1 MTPRRTRR
9 NSSSALGSAL
19 KIGRRN
25 GEVGRPKNKPA
36 NGKPHK
42 ILCFLPIAE
51 AWRALS
57 GKIFHPCERADALF
71 REEISP
77 MQACRRGFLGKNLT
91 HAGGPARSFGKKTHL
106 CEMAGAHF
114 RGSNLT
120 HARGRIQSSGKKS
133 HAYRWICASFR
144 GRNLTLADGWR
155 ALSGMIL
162 PLFERGRRMCP
173 RFLGFCNRRADLFC
187 AAL

>member
-1 MTPRRTRR
+1 MFFAHRRSLAR
-9 NSSSALGSAL
+9 A
-19 KIGRRN
+19 IGENISPMR
-25 GEVGRPKNKPA
+25 EGR
-36 NGKPHK
+36 
-42 ILCFLPIAE
+42 C
-51 AWRALS
+51 ALS
-57 GKIFHPCERADALF
+57 GRNLTYAGVTARFW
-71 REEISP
+71 
-77 MQACRRGFLGKNLT
+77 GKNLT